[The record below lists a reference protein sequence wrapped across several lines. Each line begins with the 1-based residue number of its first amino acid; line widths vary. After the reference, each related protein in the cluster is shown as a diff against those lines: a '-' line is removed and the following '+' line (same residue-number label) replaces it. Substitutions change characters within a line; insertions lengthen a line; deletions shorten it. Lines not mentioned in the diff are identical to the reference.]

1 MIIIPS
7 SIKFILYS
15 TNIDFFLIDHNHH
28 LPLVLILRNTSVS
41 RPSEHICSHVVVRSL
56 RFGVDDSLGHLFF
69 RLDGFQ
75 EFKFDLSK
83 LVFALI
89 VSNLVSQS
97 DLHRSVIIIAVV
109 VDVLFVRRLHLAFRI
124 SALVHSSFVLH
135 LLLVES
141 SLIDVIRVHID

>member
-1 MIIIPS
+1 
-7 SIKFILYS
+7 
-15 TNIDFFLIDHNHH
+15 
-28 LPLVLILRNTSVS
+28 
-41 RPSEHICSHVVVRSL
+41 VVRSL